1 MEGKGEMGSLA
12 RTQHRQLDTAAAE
25 AMARDGGSDG
35 APDIARPI
43 RTRTR
48 DFKVAD
54 NTLLKA
60 ARLWAKTSQKTGKTY
75 YVGRW
80 GGCRVLILENDR
92 RESEDGN
99 THWLLLGEAE
109 DKPRE
114 GYAGGARAR
123 AYEREAGR

>member
-1 MEGKGEMGSLA
+1 MGSTA
-12 RTQHRQLDTAAAE
+12 RAQHCRMDTAAAE
-25 AMARDGGSDG
+25 AEARDGAEFPAS
-35 APDIARPI
+35 AAHSPPDIARPI

-60 ARLWAKTSQKTGKTY
+60 ARLWAKTSQKTGKTH

-80 GGCRVLILENDR
+80 GGCRVLIMENDR
-92 RESEDGN
+92 REGEDEN
-99 THWLLLGEAE
+99 SHWLLLGEAE

-123 AYEREAGR
+123 SYGREAGR